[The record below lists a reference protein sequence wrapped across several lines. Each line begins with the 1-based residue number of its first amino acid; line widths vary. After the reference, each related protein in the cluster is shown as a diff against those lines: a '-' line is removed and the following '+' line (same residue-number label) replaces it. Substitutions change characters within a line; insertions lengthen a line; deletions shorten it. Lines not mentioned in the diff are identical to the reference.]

1 MATKEETQGP
11 KVVLWS
17 LPQEAGLGEESAPE
31 EGLTPGEPRP
41 ASPFVP
47 VCLSLLQTANF
58 PAQFPFP
65 AETRRAEL
73 PFTGASKNQRAMETF
88 NYSSLSVLWLFG
100 NAVISSAE
108 NAAGDWFV
116 LEPPRTW
123 GMEAADTDFF
133 HLYFLSLNKC
143 GDSEAS
149 DVHISTCS
157 EKGS

>member
-11 KVVLWS
+11 KAVLWP

-65 AETRRAEL
+65 AETRRAEP
-73 PFTGASKNQRAMETF
+73 PFTGASKNQLTVETVLITVVCPCCGCLGMR
-88 NYSSLSVLWLFG
+88 LSHRPKMLLVTGSFWSHPGRGVWKLQIQIFSTF
-100 NAVISSAE
+100 IS
-108 NAAGDWFV
+108 
-116 LEPPRTW
+116 
-123 GMEAADTDFF
+123 
-133 HLYFLSLNKC
+133 FL
-143 GDSEAS
+143 
-149 DVHISTCS
+149 
-157 EKGS
+157 